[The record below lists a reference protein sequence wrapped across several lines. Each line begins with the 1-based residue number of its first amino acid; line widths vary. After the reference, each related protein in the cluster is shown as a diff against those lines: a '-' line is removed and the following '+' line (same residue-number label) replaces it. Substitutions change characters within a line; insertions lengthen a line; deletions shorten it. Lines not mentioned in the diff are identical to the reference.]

1 MMKEHGGSPKKTMQT
16 QYHSVEHAKQR
27 RNDIEARWGQL

>member
-1 MMKEHGGSPKKTMQT
+1 MEEAKKKTVET